1 MTHNG
6 RSILV
11 VDNIELI
18 ANLAEIFGGLAVVFG
33 ISFGFL
39 EFRRY
44 KATIQREAAATLARS
59 FQTQEFAAAIRVVL
73 ELPEPINIDQYR
85 NLPDAEKNLIW
96 LLFGN
101 IESIG
106 ILVSRGDLSL
116 DLVDEFFSIPIT
128 EGWRKLAP
136 YVEDLRQEFNSPQTW
151 EWYQWLHERLRE
163 RHRQSPRVPAHVR
176 Q

>member
-1 MTHNG
+1 MN
-6 RSILV
+6 
-11 VDNIELI
+11 DIESL
-18 ANLAEIFGGLAVVFG
+18 ANLAEIIGGIAVVFG

-44 KATIQREAAATLARS
+44 KATIKREAAATLARS
-59 FQTQEFAAAIRVVL
+59 FQTEGFAAAIRVVL
-73 ELPEPINIDQYR
+73 ELPEPIGIDQYR
-85 NLPDAEKNLIW
+85 KLSDAEKNLIW
-96 LLFGN
+96 LLFGS

-116 DLVDEFFSIPIT
+116 ELVDEFFSVPIT

-136 YVEDLRQEFNSPQTW
+136 YVEDLRQGFDSPQSW
-151 EWYQWLHERLRE
+151 EWYQWLHDRLRE
-163 RHRQSPRVPAHVR
+163 RHEQTPRVPAHVR